1 MIDAGNGSTKDPVD
15 VQIVVRDGA
24 LPQAGVQVIFQN
36 ADDTV
41 VADLMTDAEGRA
53 GVELPGGGNLTVIR
67 TYPLPPD
74 PAEPL
79 PAEAFTYVGVKPGDR
94 LVLVRPVGD
103 QAPAS
108 AINVIVSKTAQ
119 GTVKVTTPCGSGQ
132 GTAPIVPVTIRGCT
146 PDAFYVTANQASF
159 FAHAPFSEN
168 VDISTMSL
176 REMLSS
182 SVSATNVA
190 PGTQVTVEQR
200 IESAGFLLY
209 TSGAKRVEA
218 TPATIDLPQLDGV
231 EQVVLTSVTGA
242 NNRTQV
248 IASHAPYAAE
258 SPVVDA
264 SAGLIASVGDK
275 PTFTPAGITWIEAS
289 PGTPDLVISSLA
301 VTRGGPATPG
311 NKYVRTTIAPYA
323 GTSLRMPVLPGAGV
337 AYNPAMGDQVDVS
350 LGLAKVAG
358 GYDAIRPAAFTVA
371 NLLDAT
377 PMNGQMTLSY
387 AGTRRG
393 F

>member
-1 MIDAGNGSTKDPVD
+1 MRMISVLGAVSLVSACTGMIDAGNGSTTDAVD

-41 VADLMTDAEGRA
+41 VADLLTDAEGRA

-67 TYPLPPD
+67 TYPVPPE

-79 PAEAFTYVGVKPGDR
+79 PAEVYTYVGVSPGDR
-94 LVLVRPVGD
+94 LVLVRPVSD

-132 GTAPIVPVTIRGCT
+132 GTAPIVPVTIRGW
-146 PDAFYVTANQASF
+146 V
-159 FAHAPFSEN
+159 
-168 VDISTMSL
+168 
-176 REMLSS
+176 
-182 SVSATNVA
+182 
-190 PGTQVTVEQR
+190 
-200 IESAGFLLY
+200 
-209 TSGAKRVEA
+209 
-218 TPATIDLPQLDGV
+218 
-231 EQVVLTSVTGA
+231 
-242 NNRTQV
+242 
-248 IASHAPYAAE
+248 
-258 SPVVDA
+258 
-264 SAGLIASVGDK
+264 
-275 PTFTPAGITWIEAS
+275 EAS
-289 PGTPDLVISSLA
+289 PGTPDFVISSLA

-311 NKYVRTTIAPYA
+311 NKYMRTTLAPYA
-323 GTSLRMPVLPGAGV
+323 GTSLRMPVLPGAAV
-337 AYNPAMGDQVDVS
+337 VYNPAMGDQVDVS